1 MKNNKFF
8 KFLKFNFRLPLTILV
23 VGIICAAGIIIFKL
37 PVIDKIGNSVRYSL
51 IAFCIIIVICL
62 AIVTKLIRDIIG
74 IVLFGKGE
82 KSLTDKSSIKK

>member
-8 KFLKFNFRLPLTILV
+8 NFLKYNFRLPLTIIV
-23 VGIICAAGIIIFKL
+23 VGIICAAVTVIYKL
-37 PVIDKIGNSVRYSL
+37 PAIDEIGNSVRYSL

-74 IVLFGKGE
+74 ILLFGKGE